1 MRETPRTVGVAPG
14 RGRGVARREGR
25 TAAAACGAERPDA
38 LRSDGSS
45 MSSSSAR

>member
-38 LRSDGSS
+38 LLGREQYDYEQF
-45 MSSSSAR
+45 